1 MDLPK
6 IIKIAREHTLL
17 GCYETSLKK
26 YQISLEIIQVR
37 KKEVNVGVLRNKLE
51 MTELNLKSEI
61 AQTKQM
67 LDACIA
73 LTNIDFNYFKKQIE
87 NKEIQK
93 KIFQE
98 KGIMV
103 FDICQTIIEDPDRIK
118 IISVAHHFGSTTLL
132 NKVQLVYAKVIKLM
146 E

>member
-1 MDLPK
+1 
-6 IIKIAREHTLL
+6 
-17 GCYETSLKK
+17 
-26 YQISLEIIQVR
+26 
-37 KKEVNVGVLRNKLE
+37 
-51 MTELNLKSEI
+51 MTVLNLKSEI

-73 LTNIDFNYFKKQIE
+73 LNIDFNYFKKQIE

-103 FDICQTIIEDPDRIK
+103 FDICQTIIEDPDRINYFGGAPFSFNYPAKQDPFSVCQSNQINGIIVDSINSDFNEDDEK
-118 IISVAHHFGSTTLL
+118 ILNPLKPQKNFG
-132 NKVQLVYAKVIKLM
+132 KKRQLKKNGKNFFNNSCSK
-146 E
+146 